1 MNPLHD
7 AHECPRRSAHEHAGE
22 PSRRPRPDQLHI
34 GIIGMGHV
42 GPPLGSALR
51 AAGHDI
57 VAVNASSSQARERA
71 EVMLPGVP
79 IMDIPD
85 VISAADLV
93 LIAIPDDAIESLV
106 SGLADLGAFRPGQIV
121 AHTCGTHGVAIL
133 NKAQQA
139 GALPIALHPAMTF
152 TGTSIDVSRL
162 VGTPFAV
169 TAPAAL
175 VPIAQALVVE
185 LGGEP
190 VIVQENDRTLYH
202 AALAHG
208 ANHLVTLI
216 VHARRMLEAA
226 GVEQS
231 GTYLR
236 PLVEA
241 ALDRALTEG
250 DQGLTGP
257 IVRADSGTVG
267 AHITALHKAARLAA
281 EDNEQAGARLTDSAD
296 NYADMAQAT
305 ITMLTRSGR
314 LSQRAAD
321 ELRTALME
329 S

>member
-1 MNPLHD
+1 
-7 AHECPRRSAHEHAGE
+7 
-22 PSRRPRPDQLHI
+22 
-34 GIIGMGHV
+34 
-42 GPPLGSALR
+42 
-51 AAGHDI
+51 
-57 VAVNASSSQARERA
+57 
-71 EVMLPGVP
+71 
-79 IMDIPD
+79 MDIPD

-93 LIAIPDDAIESLV
+93 LIAIPDDAIEPLV

-226 GVEQS
+226 GVRHVPATPGRS
-231 GTYLR
+231 CAGSRADRRRTGVDR
-236 PLVEA
+236 P
-241 ALDRALTEG
+241 DRARRFRNCRRTHHRTPQSCAPG
-250 DQGLTGP
+250 RRGQ
-257 IVRADSGTVG
+257 RAGRRAADRFCRQLRRYG
-267 AHITALHKAARLAA
+267 AGNDHDAHA
-281 EDNEQAGARLTDSAD
+281 
-296 NYADMAQAT
+296 
-305 ITMLTRSGR
+305 